1 MGTMSAIA
9 AALLLSAVLSQGY
22 YTPAEAQA
30 LFTQANE
37 AYSRED
43 YAAAREGY
51 EKLLA
56 HGFGG
61 PDVLYNLGTTAL
73 AQGDLGHAVLS
84 LERAQRAGR
93 GAEDVQAQLQLARAR
108 QLDKV
113 VGAMAEEGF
122 LPRLVAATD
131 GRAVSWVFLAAWL
144 LGFVLLGLYRW
155 VRPASR
161 TLVALLAAL
170 LLLAAVPAGLLLAA
184 HAWVHATVHEAVVLA
199 PTLQARDLPQERARV
214 AFEVHAGLKVRL
226 LARSGGYVQLR
237 LPNGLEGWARAD
249 GVESL

>member
-1 MGTMSAIA
+1 MSATA
-9 AALLLSAVLSQGY
+9 AALLLSAVLTQGY

-43 YAAAREGY
+43 YASAREGY

-84 LERAQRAGR
+84 LERAQRASR
-93 GAEDVQAQLQLARAR
+93 DADDVQVQLALARAR

-122 LPRLVAATD
+122 LPRIVAATD
-131 GRAVSWVFLAAWL
+131 GRAVSGVFLAAWL
-144 LGFVLLGLYRW
+144 LGFVLLALYRR
-155 VRPASR
+155 VRPGNR

-184 HAWVHATVHEAVVLA
+184 HAWVHHTVHEAVVLA
-199 PTLQARDLPQERARV
+199 PTLQARDLPQEKARV

-226 LARSGGYVQLR
+226 LARAGGYVQLR
-237 LPNGLEGWARAD
+237 LPNGLEGWAQAD
-249 GVESL
+249 GVEAL

>member
-1 MGTMSAIA
+1 MSAA
-9 AALLLSAVLSQGY
+9 ATALLLTTVLAQGY

-43 YAAAREGY
+43 YAAARSDY

-73 AQGDLGHAVLS
+73 AQGDLGHAVLA
-84 LERAQRAGR
+84 LERARREGR
-93 GAEDVQAQLQLARAR
+93 GAEDVQAHLALARAR

-122 LPRLVAATD
+122 LSRVVAATD
-131 GRAVSWVFLAAWL
+131 GRAVSWVFLTAWL
-144 LGFVLLGLYRW
+144 LGFALLGVYRR
-155 VRPASR
+155 VRAASR
-161 TLVALLAAL
+161 TLVALLAAVV
-170 LLLAAVPAGLLLAA
+170 LLAAVPAGLLLAA
-184 HAWVHATVHEAVVLA
+184 HAWVHHSVHEAVVLA
-199 PTLQARDLPQERARV
+199 PTLQARDLPQERDRV

-226 LARSGGYVQLR
+226 LGRSGAYVRLR

-249 GVESL
+249 GVEAI

>member
-1 MGTMSAIA
+1 MSAA
-9 AALLLSAVLSQGY
+9 ATALLLTTVLAQGY

-43 YAAAREGY
+43 YAAARSDY

-73 AQGDLGHAVLS
+73 AQGDLGHAVLA
-84 LERAQRAGR
+84 LERARRAGR
-93 GAEDVQAQLQLARAR
+93 GADDVQAHLALARAR

-122 LPRLVAATD
+122 LPRVVSATD
-131 GRAVSWVFLAAWL
+131 GRAVSWVFLTAWL
-144 LGFVLLGLYRW
+144 LGFALLGVYRR
-155 VRPASR
+155 VRAASR
-161 TLVALLAAL
+161 TLVALLAAVV
-170 LLLAAVPAGLLLAA
+170 LLAAVPAGLLLAA
-184 HAWVHATVHEAVVLA
+184 HAWVHHSVHEAVVLA

-226 LARSGGYVQLR
+226 LGRSGVYVRLR

-249 GVESL
+249 GVEAI